1 MFYEMIIEADDVI
14 NLFLILL
21 DWQPAEKEIE
31 KVREQKYTKDQAY
44 GTS

>member
-1 MFYEMIIEADDVI
+1 MIIEADDAI

-31 KVREQKYTKDQAY
+31 KVRKQKYVRDQAI
-44 GTS
+44 GTF